1 VTNRSSDAVA
11 ASLMAIRPLQPIA
24 RAGTTAPPYG
34 MRLARPAWRGLAPRP
49 LCALLIMHEFQHVK
63 LGAVLGEF
71 DLYDPA
77 DRRLFHVP

>member
-1 VTNRSSDAVA
+1 
-11 ASLMAIRPLQPIA
+11 
-24 RAGTTAPPYG
+24 
-34 MRLARPAWRGLAPRP
+34 
-49 LCALLIMHEFQHVK
+49 MHEFQHVK